1 MLEGIN
7 ESLWS
12 TVQVDKSTD
21 VKKHGNNACFRMIY
35 FFQKDVHVLFIFL
48 KTPPS
53 TYLIECALVILFPD
67 TQREIK
73 IYNIVHEK

>member
-1 MLEGIN
+1 
-7 ESLWS
+7 
-12 TVQVDKSTD
+12 
-21 VKKHGNNACFRMIY
+21 MIY

-53 TYLIECALVILFPD
+53 TYLTECALVILFLD